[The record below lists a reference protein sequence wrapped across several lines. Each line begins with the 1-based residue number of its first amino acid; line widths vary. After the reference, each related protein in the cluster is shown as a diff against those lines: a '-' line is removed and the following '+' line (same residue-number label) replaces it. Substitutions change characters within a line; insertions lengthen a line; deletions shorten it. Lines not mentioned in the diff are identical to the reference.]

1 MNVVAMRFRLQPICQ
16 PMAFPSSRHR
26 SCFSEQQGDP
36 EMMRWAL
43 VLSGTFLLALAALQ
57 VPAEA
62 GGADV
67 ERAQQALKQ
76 MGHDPG
82 PVDGVIGAQTAAAL
96 RAYQKAQGLRV
107 TGQLDAATTA
117 KLGEPAKAPLNSPQT
132 GGDTRPNAVDPSQAA
147 KTGANVGEG
156 ASYSRSNEKGQ
167 STK

>member
-1 MNVVAMRFRLQPICQ
+1 MRT
-16 PMAFPSSRHR
+16 
-26 SCFSEQQGDP
+26 
-36 EMMRWAL
+36 WAL
-43 VLSGTFLLALAALQ
+43 VATGSLVLALTAVQ
-57 VPAEA
+57 VPARA

-82 PVDGVIGAQTAAAL
+82 PVDGVMGAQTSAAV

-117 KLGEPAKAPLNSPQT
+117 KLGAPAKAQVNSPQT
-132 GGDTRPNAVDPSQAA
+132 GGDTRPNAVDPAQAT

>member
-1 MNVVAMRFRLQPICQ
+1 M
-16 PMAFPSSRHR
+16 S
-26 SCFSEQQGDP
+26 
-36 EMMRWAL
+36 RWAL
-43 VLSGTFLLALAALQ
+43 VVSGAFLLAVAALQ
-57 VPAEA
+57 VPHVYA

-82 PVDGVIGAQTAAAL
+82 PIDGVMGAQTAAAL

-117 KLGEPAKAPLNSPQT
+117 KLGEPAQAPASSPQT
-132 GGDTRPNAVDPSQAA
+132 GGDTKQTGGDTKQTGGDTKQNAVDPAQAT

>member
-1 MNVVAMRFRLQPICQ
+1 MKAWLVVAI
-16 PMAFPSSRHR
+16 
-26 SCFSEQQGDP
+26 G
-36 EMMRWAL
+36 
-43 VLSGTFLLALAALQ
+43 GLALTLSAAAVQ
-57 VPAEA
+57 A

-82 PVDGVIGAQTAAAL
+82 PIDGVMGAQTAAAL
-96 RAYQKAQGLRV
+96 RAYQKTQGLRV

-117 KLGEPAKAPLNSPQT
+117 KLGEPAQAPASSPQT
-132 GGDTRPNAVDPSQAA
+132 GGDTKQTGGDTRQNAVDPAQAT